1 MLRVVFD
8 SNVYISALLFDG
20 PPRRILE
27 LAMQRRVIL
36 IASVAIIN
44 ETAGKLRDKFS
55 WPEHRIQQFVRA
67 TSHLAELQKPKKR
80 ISAVSDEAD
89 NMVLECAVAGGANL
103 IISGDKHLLRLK
115 SYKNIPI
122 QKPKYL
128 TYLIE
133 REDAP

>member
-20 PPRRILE
+20 PPRQILE
-27 LAMQRRVIL
+27 FAMKRHVIL
-36 IASVAIIN
+36 IASDAIIN

-55 WPEHRIQQFVRA
+55 WPEHRIEQFVRA
-67 TSHLAELQKPKKR
+67 TSRLAELNKPKRKT
-80 ISAVSDEAD
+80 SVAPDEAD
-89 NMVLECAVAGGANL
+89 NRVLKWAIAGEANL

-115 SYKNIPI
+115 SYQRIPI

-133 REDAP
+133 KED